1 MERGSGSGTNRGVL
15 GCVTLYSDPEACLER
30 PRVLRAYHLGCRM
43 EQTRHLHPAAE
54 RLNRDVH

>member
-15 GCVTLYSDPEACLER
+15 GCVPLYSDPEACLER

-43 EQTRHLHPAAE
+43 EQTRHLHPA
-54 RLNRDVH
+54 V